1 MWFKNLIVYRLSD
14 GWNVDASVF
23 EERLRTHAFMPGM
36 ALDVASI
43 GWAPP
48 RDADASLTI
57 AAGPHLLF
65 ALREEKKLLPP
76 KVIAQVLK
84 ERVEKLEAEEG
95 VKPGRKRLKEMREAV
110 RDELLPRAFSLA
122 TDTRAWL
129 DTRGGWLV
137 IDAASQ
143 ARADELL
150 TLLIK
155 TLEDVPVS
163 ALRVSASV
171 TGEMTA
177 WLLEDQ
183 APGRFT
189 IDQDVELRARDG
201 KAKIRYANQSI
212 DRAEVDRH
220 ARAGK
225 QCSRLAL
232 TWADR
237 VSLVVTDKLQ
247 LKRIRALD
255 VLKES
260 EAAQDA
266 DADARF
272 VSDFTLMTGELSTLL
287 ADLVEAFGGHA
298 AAEAG
303 TALKVAA

>member
-1 MWFKNLIVYRLSD
+1 MWFKNLIVYRLSE
-14 GWNVDASVF
+14 GWNIQVDAL
-23 EERLRTHAFMPGM
+23 EARLRALAFTPGL
-36 ALDVASI
+36 ALDVASV

-48 RDADASLTI
+48 RDADASLAI
-57 AAGPHLLF
+57 AAGPHVLI
-65 ALREEKKLLPP
+65 AMREEKKLLPP

-95 VKPGRKRLKEMREAV
+95 IKPGRKRMKELRDAV

-122 TDTRAWL
+122 TDTHAWI
-129 DTRGGWLV
+129 DTKAGWLV
-137 IDAASQ
+137 IDAAAQ
-143 ARADELL
+143 GRADELL

-155 TLEDVPVS
+155 SLEDVPVS
-163 ALRVSASV
+163 ALRVSATPS
-171 TGEMTA
+171 GEMTA

-201 KAKIRYANQSI
+201 KAKVRYANQSI

-237 VSLVVTDKLQ
+237 VSLVVSDKLQ
-247 LKRIRALD
+247 IKRIRPLD

-260 EAAQDA
+260 DGSQEL

-272 VSDFTLMTGELSTLL
+272 LSDLTLMTGELSAML
-287 ADLVEAFGGHA
+287 ADLVEAFGGFAPAELQPALKA
-298 AAEAG
+298 AA
-303 TALKVAA
+303 